1 MKFENVMN
9 RIVVTIEQSPG
20 YHKTLVPE
28 TELERNSELG
38 IIIQQTGL
46 VTYFIASLVNVN
58 PD

>member
-1 MKFENVMN
+1 MN

-20 YHKTLVPE
+20 YDKTLVPE